1 MGKSQT
7 STGPQLLIQW
17 GAPLST
23 HTPRGNPYREMMC
36 SGWTLR
42 SYMLMGHLGKHPTG
56 GNVDPELKREVW
68 VPVQGRERSEPQ
80 AGDGG
85 DAGGSSASCGC

>member
-1 MGKSQT
+1 
-7 STGPQLLIQW
+7 
-17 GAPLST
+17 
-23 HTPRGNPYREMMC
+23 
-36 SGWTLR
+36 
-42 SYMLMGHLGKHPTG
+42 MLMGHLGKHPTG

>member
-1 MGKSQT
+1 
-7 STGPQLLIQW
+7 
-17 GAPLST
+17 
-23 HTPRGNPYREMMC
+23 
-36 SGWTLR
+36 
-42 SYMLMGHLGKHPTG
+42 MLMRHLGKHPIG

-85 DAGGSSASCGC
+85 DAGGFSASCGC